1 MDLPFCF
8 VSFRAA
14 EFICE
19 LAFVDLLT
27 ENIDE
32 TAAKISDLQ
41 SILGTTNT
49 SVLTTDAT
57 VRYFHKFYNTLSFG
71 WGIALKHDNYF
82 QLLSSG
88 WCHS

>member
-8 VSFRAA
+8 LSFRAA

-41 SILGTTNT
+41 SILE
-49 SVLTTDAT
+49 TTDTSA
-57 VRYFHKFYNTLSFG
+57 
-71 WGIALKHDNYF
+71 
-82 QLLSSG
+82 LSSDANVSKI
-88 WCHS
+88 CF